1 MRKAD
6 ETFVVV
12 RTGPKRGLPA
22 GYRGGPRSGGRL
34 GKPVGGA
41 VVVGDDEPVGQ
52 EGGQGAH
59 RLLGVASTTGGP
71 RPGPGSAGPEL
82 SSLDALPVGGR
93 AQAGHHQPPGL
104 AVGAVPGLAA
114 ASARV
119 DVRGAAGRQPG
130 AAGLPRAGPAIR
142 LAGGAHQGA
151 ELHDGH

>member
-1 MRKAD
+1 MREAD

-71 RPGPGSAGPEL
+71 RPGPGGAGPEL
-82 SSLDALPVGGR
+82 SSLDALPLGCLLYTSPSPRDQRGSR
-93 AQAGHHQPPGL
+93 MPS
-104 AVGAVPGLAA
+104 
-114 ASARV
+114 SA
-119 DVRGAAGRQPG
+119 
-130 AAGLPRAGPAIR
+130 
-142 LAGGAHQGA
+142 
-151 ELHDGH
+151 